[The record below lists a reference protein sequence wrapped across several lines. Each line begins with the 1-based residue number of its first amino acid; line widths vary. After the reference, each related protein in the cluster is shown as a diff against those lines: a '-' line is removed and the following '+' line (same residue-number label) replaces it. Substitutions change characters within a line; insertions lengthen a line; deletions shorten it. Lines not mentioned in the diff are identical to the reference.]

1 MFLWFIFG
9 VATGMAILTA
19 IAFIDAKIK
28 KKKIKKMLEQSSQ
41 EAKAVYGFDITKL
54 MKGDK

>member
-1 MFLWFIFG
+1 MWFIFG
-9 VATGMAILTA
+9 VATGLAILIA

-28 KKKIKKMLEQSSQ
+28 KKKIKKMVEQSAQ
-41 EAKAVYGFDITKL
+41 EAKDLYGFDIIKF